1 MRKAKRKTHFEQIP
15 LEAIEKLRIEELPAK
30 KPTGRSRKVVVEGPA
45 TKSKPYSVR
54 ILIDATRR

>member
-15 LEAIEKLRIEELPAK
+15 LEAIEKLALEEAPAK
-30 KPTGRSRKVVVEGPA
+30 KTTGRIRKVVGRPA
-45 TKSKPYSVR
+45 TKSQPYSVR